1 MPINDDDLIDLRKI
15 KEDVSDELEFEI
27 SQVAH
32 EENREV
38 ELPVV
43 PAENSSEKIRVR
55 FDKFVNLVASHT
67 YEDVFEKHEDEE
79 IIVSSNLLADLANA
93 HEEKDE
99 GRKVPLF
106 FIFGI
111 ILGIV
116 IAWIIFK
123 Y

>member
-1 MPINDDDLIDLRKI
+1 MSINDDDLIDLRKV
-15 KEDVSDELEFEI
+15 KEELSDEPEFEI
-27 SQVAH
+27 SQVSH
-32 EENREV
+32 EENKGAD
-38 ELPVV
+38 LPNV

-55 FDKFVNLVASHT
+55 FDKFVNLVASHS
-67 YEDVFEKHEDEE
+67 YEDIFEKHEDEE
-79 IIVSSNLLADLANA
+79 IIVSTNLLADLANA

-99 GRKVPLF
+99 GKKTPLF

-111 ILGIV
+111 VLGIA